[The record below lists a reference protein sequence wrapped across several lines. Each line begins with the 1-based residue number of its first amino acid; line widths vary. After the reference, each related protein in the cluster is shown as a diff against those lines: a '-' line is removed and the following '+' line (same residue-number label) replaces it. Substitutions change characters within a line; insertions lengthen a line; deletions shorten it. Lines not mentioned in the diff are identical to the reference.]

1 MTSGT
6 DVSELESRVQ
16 WLEHTATSHET
27 TIDRLRSENVRQQL
41 EIDGLLQRDAER
53 GDLSLGL
60 RALGNQLN
68 LDFDA
73 QETDNG

>member
-27 TIDRLRSENVRQQL
+27 TIDRLERMVADREWVSPTR
-41 EIDGLLQRDAER
+41 IPDGAIAER
-53 GDLSLGL
+53 HLSVDVREKLNAGG
-60 RALGNQLN
+60 RA
-68 LDFDA
+68 
-73 QETDNG
+73 